1 LKPRN
6 LAVLA
11 AVALLALFAAVD
23 AFRASPPAGAPPAA
37 RAPVPAPPGP
47 TSRHVQELMK
57 SDVDLHAV
65 RASRAYCRRDLT
77 VLCVRK

>member
-23 AFRASPPAGAPPAA
+23 AFRASPPAGVPPAA
-37 RAPVPAPPGP
+37 SPPAPALPAP

-57 SDVDLHAV
+57 SDVDVHAV
-65 RASRAYCRRDLT
+65 RARRAYCRRDLA
-77 VLCVRK
+77 VLCFRK

>member
-1 LKPRN
+1 LKPRD

-23 AFRASPPAGAPPAA
+23 AFRTSPPADAPPAA
-37 RAPVPAPPGP
+37 RAPAPAPPGP

-65 RASRAYCRRDLT
+65 RANRAYCRRDLA
-77 VLCVRK
+77 VLCFKR